1 MHATKLTAGISSL
14 VVNSIQRIAV
24 TATIVSEQQVGTNF
38 VNYCNLLLQ
47 KSSDS
52 PIIPMC

>member
-1 MHATKLTAGISSL
+1 MHATKLTAGVSSL
-14 VVNSIQRIAV
+14 VANAIQRIAV
-24 TATIVSEQQVGTNF
+24 TATVVSEQQVRKNF
-38 VNYCNLLLQ
+38 INYYYLLLQ

>member
-14 VVNSIQRIAV
+14 VINSIQRIAV
-24 TATIVSEQQVGTNF
+24 TATVVSEQQVGTNF